1 MCRPS
6 SSSSN
11 RYSKKKKKFLGISW
25 KFHFTF
31 LSVFLGKIPI
41 IIIVFLEKKRFSP
54 LVRIIFMSK
63 FNNEEKKGVNQ
74 SINRSIKMRGNGDG
88 YFDLHL
94 QKNSSQNLITQF
106 FLIITIKYLEQQ
118 QQGKIIIVIIVIRCV
133 SK

>member
-41 IIIVFLEKKRFSP
+41 IIVFWEKKRFSP